1 MQHTYPRLVAAT
13 AASAVAALSL
23 AACSGGAASPATA
36 IASSAPAEL
45 TGTISLW
52 HGWSDREAEAF
63 QGVINDFE
71 AANPGVKVDVHAG
84 QDDSKLAKVISTG
97 SGIDVALSSSIDNLG
112 TFCSSGGFVDLGPY
126 IARDG
131 VDLTQI
137 PETFRNYTAFEGTQC
152 SLPVLADVY
161 GLYYNTDLLAA
172 AGYTSPPKTFSELE
186 DMALKLTTYN
196 DDGSIK
202 TLGFDPLLGF
212 YENTAT
218 QLAPTVGATWTKD
231 GKSAVNSPEW
241 RDLLTW
247 QKGFI
252 DKIGYDKLK
261 AFTAGLGDEWSADN
275 AFQTG
280 QVAMNLDGEWRT
292 AFIADQ
298 APDLKYATAPFPTAD
313 DHTDLYGGGYATGT
327 VAGIAKGSQN
337 PEAAWALIKYLSLN
351 TDAVV
356 TLANGIKNVPT
367 TTAALASPNLDFPPQ
382 FTTFLD
388 IASSPHAMSSDI
400 TRIGST
406 PQTTFET
413 YWHTYEQGNGGDLEA
428 GLTKVDQDID
438 NALAMSK

>member
-1 MQHTYPRLVAAT
+1 MQHRYSRLLAAT
-13 AASAVAALSL
+13 AIPAVAALAL
-23 AACSGGAASPATA
+23 GACSGGTTNGAAP
-36 IASSAPAEL
+36 IASAAPTAL
-45 TGTISLW
+45 TGTISVW
-52 HGWSDREAEAF
+52 HGWSDREAAAF
-63 QGVINDFE
+63 QGVIDDFE
-71 AANPGVKVDVHAG
+71 AANPGVKVEVHSG

-97 SGIDVALSSSIDNLG
+97 GDVDVALSSSIDNLG
-112 TFCSSGGFVDLGPY
+112 TFCSSGAFRDLGPL
-126 IARDG
+126 ISRDG

-137 PETFRNYTAFEGTQC
+137 PDTFRKYTAFEGTQC

-161 GLYYNTDLLAA
+161 GLYYNTDLLSA
-172 AGYTSPPKTFSELE
+172 AGYTAPPKTFSELQ

-196 DDGSIK
+196 ADGSIK
-202 TLGFDPLLGF
+202 TLGFNPLLGY

-231 GKSAVNSPEW
+231 GKSAIDSPAW
-241 RDLLTW
+241 KDLLTW
-247 QKGFI
+247 QKGFV
-252 DKIGYDKLK
+252 DAIGYDKLK
-261 AFTAGLGDEWSADN
+261 TFTAGLGDEWSADN

-313 DHTDLYGGGYATGT
+313 NHTDLYGGGYATGT
-327 VAGIAKGSQN
+327 VAGIAKDSKN

-356 TLANGIKNVPT
+356 KLANGIKNVPT
-367 TTAALASPNLDFPPQ
+367 TTAALASPNLQLPPE

-388 IASSPHAMSSDI
+388 IAGSPHAMSSDI

-406 PQTTFET
+406 SQTTFET
-413 YWHTYEQGNGGDLEA
+413 YWHTYEQGKGGDLDT
-428 GLTKVDQDID
+428 GLKKVDQDID

>member
-1 MQHTYPRLVAAT
+1 MQHRYPRLLAAT
-13 AASAVAALSL
+13 AIPAVAALSL
-23 AACSGGAASPATA
+23 AACSGGTSSATTAVAST
-36 IASSAPAEL
+36 APAEV

-63 QGVINDFE
+63 QSVIDDFE
-71 AANPGVKVDVHAG
+71 AANPGVKVDVHPG
-84 QDDSKLAKVISTG
+84 QDDSKLAKVIS
-97 SGIDVALSSSIDNLG
+97 SGGDIDVALSSSIDNLG
-112 TFCSSGGFVDLGPY
+112 TFCSSGGFRDLGPY
-126 IARDG
+126 VTRDG

-137 PETFRNYTAFEGTQC
+137 PDTFRNYTAFEGTQC

-172 AGYTSPPKTFSELE
+172 AGYSAPPKTFSELE

-196 DDGSIK
+196 ADGSIK

-231 GKSAVNSPEW
+231 GKSAINSPEW

-247 QKGFI
+247 QKSFI

-298 APDLKYATAPFPTAD
+298 APDLAYATAPFPTAD

-327 VAGIAKGSQN
+327 VAGIAKSSKN
-337 PEAAWALIKYLSLN
+337 PEAAWALIKYLALD

-356 TLANGIKNVPT
+356 KLANGIKNVPT
-367 TTAALASPNLDFPPQ
+367 TKAALASPNLDLPPQ

-388 IASSPHAMSSDI
+388 IAGSPHAMSSDI

-406 PQTTFET
+406 SQTIFET